1 MKWNLEY
8 LYPSVEAWEKAYQSV
23 NDIVEKIPSYQGK
36 LGDFEAFKTYYTMQR
51 DLSVELYRLYQYAAL
66 KSDLNK
72 KDVEN
77 ASRVQKMGAF
87 VAKHSQVSAFER
99 PEVLSLGET
108 KVMDFINIDESLA
121 EYRFPMQQLFHGKDH
136 VLSPSEEGLLANF
149 SELNDS
155 GSSIYTSLTIAD
167 REPVEVT
174 LKSGETITIT
184 SGNYRS
190 HLTDLEDPD
199 DRETVFAA
207 FFKYYEERKNAYAS
221 IYKTVLDADVA
232 SMKSRKYASSLEMY
246 LHGKNIDPSVFH
258 NIVAVA
264 KENTDLLKR
273 YYAIRTQALGL
284 EKHRTFDRF
293 RPLAEST
300 SKYTYEEAKALFFKA
315 VDHLSDDFKE
325 KAKDALKDGFVDV
338 YEQPGKRTGAYSWS
352 AINLHP
358 YILLN
363 YDETLDSVFTLAHEA
378 GHSMHSLY
386 AADAQ
391 PPAIQNYT
399 IFVAEIASTFNEHL
413 LLDYFIQ
420 NNPGSVDDKIALLQ
434 QSIDD
439 IMGTFYRQV
448 LFAAYEFEAHQKA
461 ENGEAIT
468 HESLSQ
474 IMIDLYDHFY
484 GIDLNSE
491 PGSKYEWAYI
501 PHLHHTPYYVYQYAT
516 SFAASL
522 KLYEMVK
529 KDPKNIALHKQLLES
544 GGSDWPLNQTK
555 ASGIDLTT
563 KEPFLAVVK
572 RLSSLLDELELAL
585 AAKNQ

>member
-1 MKWNLEY
+1 MKWNLEH
-8 LYPSVEAWEKAYQSV
+8 LYPSVNAWDQAYASV
-23 NDIVEKIPSYQGK
+23 QAMVQKIPEFQNK
-36 LGDFEAFKTYYTMQR
+36 LHQFESFETYYTLQR
-51 DLSVELYRLYQYAAL
+51 KLSVELHKLYQYAAL

-77 ASRVQKMGAF
+77 AARVQKMGAF
-87 VAKHSQVSAFER
+87 VAKLSQVSAFER
-99 PEVLSLGET
+99 PEVLALGEKT
-108 KVMDFINIDESLA
+108 VFDFIQRSDALS
-121 EYRFPMQQLFHGKDH
+121 EYAFPMRQLFHGKDH

-149 SELNDS
+149 SELKDS
-155 GSSIYTSLTIAD
+155 GSSLYSSLTIAD

-174 LKSGETITIT
+174 LKNGETITVT

-190 HLTDLEDPD
+190 HLTDLKDPD
-199 DRETVFAA
+199 DRETVFEA
-207 FFKYYEERKNAYAS
+207 FFRYYKDHKNAYAS
-221 IYKTVLDADVA
+221 IYKSVLDADVA
-232 SMKSRKYASSLEMY
+232 SMKSRHYTSSLEMY
-246 LHGKNIDPSVFH
+246 LHGKNIDPQVFH
-258 NIVAVA
+258 NIVEVA

-273 YYAIRTQALGL
+273 YYAIRAKVLGL
-284 EKHRTFDRF
+284 KKHRTFDRF
-293 RPLAEST
+293 VPLAEST
-300 SKYTYEEAKALFFKA
+300 SKYTYEEAKDLFFKA

-352 AINLHP
+352 AINEHP

-386 AADAQ
+386 AAETQ

-448 LFAAYEFEAHQKA
+448 LFAAYEFEAHKKA

-474 IMIDLYDHFY
+474 IMIDLYHHFY
-484 GIDLNSE
+484 DIDLKEE
-491 PGSKYEWAYI
+491 PGSQYEWAYI

-522 KLYEMVK
+522 KLYAMVK
-529 KDPKNIALHKQLLES
+529 DDPSQIALHKKLLES

-572 RLSSLLDELELAL
+572 RLGTLLDELELAL
-585 AAKNQ
+585 QAKNH